1 MKNTNIVMKKLI
13 LKKKCTNVE
22 IILIEINPKKMFVKK
37 SFLFL
42 KFIKLPRPERDI
54 KIAIEKNINK
64 KDCKIITY

>member
-13 LKKKCTNVE
+13 IKKKWTNVE
-22 IILIEINPKKMFVKK
+22 IKLIEINPKKMFVKK

-42 KFIKLPRPERDI
+42 KFIKLPRPERDTN
-54 KIAIEKNINK
+54 IAIEKNINK